1 VTGVKHSGPCCD
13 LSSSQGPEQPNLGC
27 FFHEAHQKGVFVQA
41 TASPAGDASSTERST
56 RNRPSLWRSS
66 LWALIGLLAFVGVF
80 NFLLPD
86 LGSNLNETSLIALGL
101 LFSVVPALLWLAIFY
116 RVDSREP
123 EPKQLVIAVYL
134 VGLLLAAAL
143 FQPVVNGFFTVDGW
157 MYQTWWSQLL
167 GEILV
172 IGVLGMG
179 LVYLAVRVMLYSNPE
194 FDERLDGI
202 IYAMA
207 AGLGIA
213 TVINFGYVLQH
224 GGVDL
229 GIGSIRMVINA
240 LGYASFAG
248 VLGYFIGQ
256 AHFEKTPPYYLPLGL
271 GLAAVLN
278 GLYFFLLDHTGGGQ
292 FGSSGW
298 RDLLLATFLAVV
310 ILAFVGA
317 LVRRSN
323 EETLR
328 VSQLSASGDA
338 WVPIENKS
346 PIAAQAAPPASVVEA
361 TTAPAEADAGK
372 ESA

>member
-1 VTGVKHSGPCCD
+1 
-13 LSSSQGPEQPNLGC
+13 
-27 FFHEAHQKGVFVQA
+27 VQA
-41 TASPAGDASSTERST
+41 TASPVGDAISTERSA
-56 RNRPSLWRSS
+56 RHRPSLWWSS
-66 LWALIGLLAFVGVF
+66 LWALLGLLAFVGVF

-86 LGSNLNETSLIALGL
+86 LGSNLNEAGLIALGL
-101 LFSVVPALLWLAIFY
+101 LFSVAPALLWLVIFY

-143 FQPVVNGFFTVDGW
+143 YPPVVNGFFAVDGW
-157 MYQTWWSQLL
+157 MYQSWWAQLL

-172 IGVLGMG
+172 IGALGMG
-179 LVYLAVRVMLYSNPE
+179 LVYFAVRVMLYKNPE

-213 TVINFGYVLQH
+213 TVINFVYVLQH

-240 LGYASFAG
+240 LGYASFGG

-256 AHFEKTPPYYLPLGL
+256 AQFEKTPPYYLPAGL

-278 GLYFFLLDHTGGGQ
+278 GLYFFLLDRTGRDQ
-292 FGSSGW
+292 FGGSGW

-328 VSQLSASGDA
+328 VAQLSASGDA
-338 WVPIENKS
+338 WVPITDES
-346 PIAAQAAPPASVVEA
+346 SLAALVAQPAD
-361 TTAPAEADAGK
+361 ADAGK
-372 ESA
+372 ERAE